1 MRLLKD
7 NRGVNISKDLR
18 AVIVTPFGPDGPPVA
33 TAISEGL
40 ARAGFEVI
48 RLDTMFRPGSPL
60 VASMV
65 EAIAAA
71 DLVVADLSR
80 QNPNVYYELGF
91 AHGLRK
97 PTILVT
103 PSDAAAI
110 PSDLQG
116 FLYLAYDRSNLTSLV
131 EQVRRAALVSSSPA
145 AATR

>member
-1 MRLLKD
+1 LRD
-7 NRGVNISKDLR
+7 NHGVNASRDLR
-18 AVIVTPFGPDGPPVA
+18 AVIVTPFDPDGPPVA
-33 TAISEGL
+33 KAISEGL
-40 ARAGFEVI
+40 ARAGFEVL

-60 VASMV
+60 IASMI

-71 DLVVADLSR
+71 DLVVADLSK
-80 QNPNVYYELGF
+80 QNANVYYELGF

-103 PSDAAAI
+103 SSESADI
-110 PSDLQG
+110 PSDLEG
-116 FLYLAYDRSNLTSLV
+116 FLYLAYDRSNLTGLV

>member
-1 MRLLKD
+1 MTPSR
-7 NRGVNISKDLR
+7 DLR
-18 AVIVTPFGPDGPPVA
+18 AVIATPFDPDGPPVA
-33 TAISEGL
+33 KAISEGL

-60 VASMV
+60 VASMI

-97 PTILVT
+97 PTIIVT
-103 PSDAAAI
+103 SNEAAANV
-110 PSDLQG
+110 PSDLEG

-131 EQVRRAALVSSSPA
+131 EQVRRAAVVSSSPA
-145 AATR
+145 AAAR